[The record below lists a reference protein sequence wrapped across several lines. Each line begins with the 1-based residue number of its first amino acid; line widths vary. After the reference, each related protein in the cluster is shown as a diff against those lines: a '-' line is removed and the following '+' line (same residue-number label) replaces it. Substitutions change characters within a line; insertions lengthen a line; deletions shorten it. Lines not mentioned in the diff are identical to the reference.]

1 MWGRKSFY
9 FGDNISVGV
18 RDLQRAVNWYQEKL
32 SLRLSS
38 LKVQDCDALLS
49 FDRDD
54 SIGVALMVIRPGQ
67 AEAYVSEHPIL
78 FTKKIKEAHQELT
91 SRGVSVGP
99 IQKDSG
105 GNSFF
110 QFQDL
115 DGNPIEI
122 CLEP

>member
-18 RDLQRAVNWYQEKL
+18 RDLQRAVNWYPEKL
-32 SLRLSS
+32 SLRVSS
-38 LKVQDCDALLS
+38 LKAQDCDALLS

-54 SIGVALMVIRPGQ
+54 PIGLALMVIRPGQ

-78 FTKKIKEAHQELT
+78 FTKRIKAAHEELT
-91 SRGVSVGP
+91 ARGVSVGP

-110 QFQDL
+110 QSQGL
-115 DGNPIEI
+115 DGNAIEI
-122 CLEP
+122 CVEP